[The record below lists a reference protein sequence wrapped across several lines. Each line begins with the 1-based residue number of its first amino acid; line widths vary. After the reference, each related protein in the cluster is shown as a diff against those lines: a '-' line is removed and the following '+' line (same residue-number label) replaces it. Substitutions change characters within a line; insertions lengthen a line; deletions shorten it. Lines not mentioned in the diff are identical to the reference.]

1 MPREAGSK
9 RRSKRQGKEGEGGG
23 QFSTWVQDMLPKSQI
38 FGRHI
43 FLVKVGAWTIV
54 ERTKEF
60 EREEHFFFIL
70 KFELL
75 L

>member
-9 RRSKRQGKEGEGGG
+9 DSGKGRGRREGGGG

-43 FLVKVGAWTIV
+43 FLVKVGTRTII
-54 ERTKEF
+54 EWKKEF
-60 EREEHFFFIL
+60 EREEHFFFHT
-70 KFELL
+70 
-75 L
+75 

>member
-43 FLVKVGAWTIV
+43 FLVKVGMRAIV
-54 ERTKEF
+54 EWTKEF
-60 EREEHFFFIL
+60 EREDIYIFG
-70 KFELL
+70 
-75 L
+75 